1 MTPRQ
6 AVDIERMPP
15 GDRGPFLRSLAVRYG
30 ARRDAALAYGP
41 DLSAGRKAALS
52 RAERSLRKV
61 RALAHRYGVLL
72 NRDDME
78 VAPGGLT
85 DVQRRA
91 LAQALADPVSC
102 AFLANAALAQAQHGG
117 AV

>member
-1 MTPRQ
+1 
-6 AVDIERMPP
+6 
-15 GDRGPFLRSLAVRYG
+15 
-30 ARRDAALAYGP
+30 
-41 DLSAGRKAALS
+41 
-52 RAERSLRKV
+52 
-61 RALAHRYGVLL
+61 
-72 NRDDME
+72 ME